1 MPLRKKKK
9 KKLLSCSPTA
19 SQTCDRIRNSLCCWV
34 YSSTLV
40 DKNQHSVQGIFV
52 TFFRVI
58 SVHLFSPLILNQTKK
73 NNNTLWGTRFL
84 SSAYIKPNES
94 GKMAPTQQ
102 PHPVEHNAN
111 PQTSLSRIF
120 LYPHFCD
127 AYYQEESSASDC
139 LKEDVLQA
147 LRKCI

>member
-111 PQTSLSRIF
+111 PQTALFVSTFLRRLLSRRIVSIGLLERRCF
-120 LYPHFCD
+120 AGLT
-127 AYYQEESSASDC
+127 
-139 LKEDVLQA
+139 
-147 LRKCI
+147 